1 MMVQILHISDTHLG
15 KRQYSLAERE
25 KDIYDVFS
33 QLIDIAIKER
43 VDAVIHS
50 GDLFDVSNPTTN
62 ALVIAVKILKKLK
75 DANIPFLSIPGDH
88 DTPKRKG
95 YIIPHNILTEL
106 DLIKILNY
114 DKPYI
119 IKEIEIY
126 GIPHIP
132 TVSKNVLVSTL
143 SSLKPKS
150 SRSILLLHQGV
161 KQILPYDG
169 SWQMELGSLP
179 KGFGYYALGHLHT
192 RWRLIQDD
200 GSIIAIAGSP
210 DIMREEEIEGYEKF
224 GKGAYLIDFSKDLP
238 TLTTIN
244 TTVRTQKV
252 VTINTKNLKNDIS
265 KIKSDLLKNNKGEN
279 NKPILHIIVEGE
291 RMRKDLLYRELLP
304 LNDIAL
310 YYRIYKDETIQS
322 VDNLTYTLPQD
333 RALDKIIIEY
343 LTKYEKFNED
353 EANLILQMIK
363 NVDSED
369 IVNEIL
375 KRLTGV
381 NL

>member
-1 MMVQILHISDTHLG
+1 MVQILHISDTHLG

-244 TTVRTQKV
+244 TTVRPQKV

>member
-1 MMVQILHISDTHLG
+1 MVQILHISDTHLG

>member
-15 KRQYSLAERE
+15 KRQHSLAERE

-119 IKEIEIY
+119 IKDIEIY

-244 TTVRTQKV
+244 TTVRPQKV

-333 RALDKIIIEY
+333 RGLDKIIIEY

>member
-119 IKEIEIY
+119 IKDIEIY

-244 TTVRTQKV
+244 TTVRPQKV

-333 RALDKIIIEY
+333 RGLDKIIIEY

>member
-119 IKEIEIY
+119 IKDIEIY

-244 TTVRTQKV
+244 TTVRPQKV

-322 VDNLTYTLPQD
+322 VDNLTYTSPQD
-333 RALDKIIIEY
+333 RGLDKIIIEY

>member
-1 MMVQILHISDTHLG
+1 MVQILHISDTHLG

-95 YIIPHNILTEL
+95 YLIPHNILTEL

-119 IKEIEIY
+119 IKDIEIY

-244 TTVRTQKV
+244 TTVRPQKV
-252 VTINTKNLKNDIS
+252 ITINTKNLKNDIS
-265 KIKSDLLKNNKGEN
+265 KIKSDLLKNNNGEN

-333 RALDKIIIEY
+333 RGLDKIIIEY

>member
-1 MMVQILHISDTHLG
+1 MVQILHISDTHLG
-15 KRQYSLAERE
+15 KRQYSLVERE
-25 KDIYDVFS
+25 KDIYEVFS
-33 QLIDIAIKER
+33 QLIDIAIKEH

-95 YIIPHNILTEL
+95 YLIPHNILTEM
-106 DLIKILNY
+106 DLIRTLNY

-119 IKEIEIY
+119 IKDIELY

-132 TVSKNVLVSTL
+132 TVSKSILANAL

-150 SRSILLLHQGV
+150 SRSILLLHQGI

-179 KGFGYYALGHLHT
+179 KGFGYYALGHIHT

-200 GSIIAIAGSP
+200 GSIVAIAGSP

-224 GKGAYLIDFSKDLP
+224 GKGAYLIDFSRDLP
-238 TLTTIN
+238 ILSTIN
-244 TTVRTQKV
+244 IPVRPQKI
-252 VTINTKNLKNDIS
+252 VTINTKNVKGDVL
-265 KIKSDLLKNNKGEN
+265 KIKDELAKNNKDESK
-279 NKPILHIIVEGE
+279 KPILQIIVEGE
-291 RMRKDLLYRELLP
+291 RIRKDLLFRELLP
-304 LNDIAL
+304 LNDVTL
-310 YYRIYKDETIQS
+310 YYRIYKDNTIQS
-322 VDNLTYTLPQD
+322 VNNLTYTLPQD
-333 RALDKIIIEY
+333 KGLDKIIIEY
-343 LTKYEKFNED
+343 LTKYEKFNEE

-363 NVDSED
+363 NVDSDE
-369 IVNEIL
+369 IINEIL

-381 NL
+381 GL

>member
-1 MMVQILHISDTHLG
+1 
-15 KRQYSLAERE
+15 
-25 KDIYDVFS
+25 
-33 QLIDIAIKER
+33 
-43 VDAVIHS
+43 
-50 GDLFDVSNPTTN
+50 
-62 ALVIAVKILKKLK
+62 
-75 DANIPFLSIPGDH
+75 
-88 DTPKRKG
+88 
-95 YIIPHNILTEL
+95 
-106 DLIKILNY
+106 
-114 DKPYI
+114 
-119 IKEIEIY
+119 
-126 GIPHIP
+126 
-132 TVSKNVLVSTL
+132 
-143 SSLKPKS
+143 
-150 SRSILLLHQGV
+150 
-161 KQILPYDG
+161 
-169 SWQMELGSLP
+169 MELGSLP

-244 TTVRTQKV
+244 TTVRPQKV

-333 RALDKIIIEY
+333 RGLDKIIIEY

>member
-244 TTVRTQKV
+244 TTVRPQKV

>member
-1 MMVQILHISDTHLG
+1 MVQILHISDTHLG
-15 KRQYSLAERE
+15 KRQYSLVERE
-25 KDIYDVFS
+25 KDIYDIFS
-33 QLIDIAIKER
+33 QLVDIAIKEH
-43 VDAVIHS
+43 VDVIIHS
-50 GDLFDVSNPTTN
+50 GDLFDVSSPTTN
-62 ALVIAVKILKKLK
+62 ALVMAIKILKRLK
-75 DANIPFLSIPGDH
+75 DVNIPFLSIPGDH

-95 YIIPHNILTEL
+95 YLIPHNILSEL

-114 DKPYI
+114 EKPYI
-119 IKEIEIY
+119 IKGIEVY

-132 TVSKNVLVSTL
+132 TVSKSILVSAL
-143 SSLKPKS
+143 SALRPKS

-179 KGFGYYALGHLHT
+179 KGFGYYALGHIHT
-192 RWRLIQDD
+192 RWRLTQDD
-200 GSIIAIAGSP
+200 GSVIAIAGSP

-238 TLTTIN
+238 ILSTIN
-244 TTVRTQKV
+244 ITVRPQKV
-252 VTINTKNLKNDIS
+252 VTINTKNIKKDILT
-265 KIKSDLLKNNKGEN
+265 IRDDLIEHNKSEN

-291 RMRKDLLYRELLP
+291 RMRKDLLYKELLP
-304 LNDIAL
+304 LNDVAL
-310 YYRIYKDETIQS
+310 YYRIYKDETTQT
-322 VDNLTYTLPQD
+322 VDNLSYTLPRD
-333 RALDKIIIEY
+333 KGLDKIIIEY
-343 LTKYEKFNED
+343 LTKYEKFSED

-363 NVDSED
+363 NVESDE

-375 KRLTGV
+375 KKLTGV

>member
-95 YIIPHNILTEL
+95 YLIPHNILTEL

-119 IKEIEIY
+119 IKDIEIY

-244 TTVRTQKV
+244 TTVRPQKV

-265 KIKSDLLKNNKGEN
+265 KIKSDLLKNNNGEN

-333 RALDKIIIEY
+333 RGLDKIIIEY

>member
-119 IKEIEIY
+119 IKDIEIY

-244 TTVRTQKV
+244 TTVRPQKV

-265 KIKSDLLKNNKGEN
+265 KIKSDLLKNNKDEN

-333 RALDKIIIEY
+333 RGLDKIIIEY

>member
-1 MMVQILHISDTHLG
+1 MVQILHISDTHLG

-119 IKEIEIY
+119 IKDIEIY

-244 TTVRTQKV
+244 TTVRPQKV

-333 RALDKIIIEY
+333 RGLDKIIIEY

>member
-1 MMVQILHISDTHLG
+1 MVQILHISDTHLG
-15 KRQYSLAERE
+15 KRQHSLAERE

-119 IKEIEIY
+119 IKDIEIY

-244 TTVRTQKV
+244 TTVRPQKV

-333 RALDKIIIEY
+333 RGLDKIIIEY

>member
-1 MMVQILHISDTHLG
+1 MVQILHISDTHLG

-95 YIIPHNILTEL
+95 YLIPHNILTEL

-119 IKEIEIY
+119 IKDIEIY

-244 TTVRTQKV
+244 TTVRPQKV

-265 KIKSDLLKNNKGEN
+265 KIKSDLLKNNNGEN

-333 RALDKIIIEY
+333 RGLDKIIIEY